1 MSEPFRLHELGS
13 LVLLD
18 WTATPTVPALDT
30 IGLRLDGALGKGQP
44 LALIT
49 VIRDGTVAPDSKVR
63 DHMNQVFKPRLLR
76 FRAHCLVIE
85 GKGLAADAKRLFTR
99 AALSLI
105 GQGAPIF
112 DSLQSALRSPAFVP
126 EAKLEAQALA
136 LRAG

>member
-1 MSEPFRLHELGS
+1 MADTFRLHELGS

-18 WTATPTVPALDT
+18 WLATPTVPALDE
-30 IGLRLDGALGKGQP
+30 IGQKLDAAIARGKP

-63 DHMNQVFKPRLLR
+63 DHMNTIFKPRLMQL
-76 FRAHCLVIE
+76 RAHCLVIE

-99 AALSLI
+99 AALALI

-112 DSLQSALRSPAFVP
+112 DSLQSALRSPAFAP
-126 EAKLEAQALA
+126 EAALEAQALA

>member
-1 MSEPFRLHELGS
+1 MSEPYCLHELGS

-18 WTATPTVPALDT
+18 WTATPTAVALDA
-30 IGLRLDGALGKGQP
+30 IGVRIDSALARGQQ

-63 DHMNQVFKPRLLR
+63 DHMNQVFKPRLVK

-112 DSLQSALRSPAFVP
+112 DSLQSALHSPAFAP
-126 EAKLEAQALA
+126 EAALEGQALA